1 MVENECVK
9 YKQKKKRVMD
19 LLKAKLTNEM
29 FHSILDA
36 IETPYWSLKIFLI
49 CFCLLANTLASYTT
63 LTLILSYLEY
73 SVTTTSRIISDS
85 SVEFPKVTICNTNP
99 FQTKYAFDLLTKINK
114 QFNSNTSLF
123 DSFLLKNLNFKE
135 KRERYSTF
143 KTFAMSLIS
152 NFLNEEKKKIG
163 HRLEDIL
170 LSCRF
175 NFKGMLFYWILSYLN
190 YNLF

>member
-1 MVENECVK
+1 MEENESVK
-9 YKQKKKRVMD
+9 NKHKKKRVMD
-19 LLKAKLTNEM
+19 ILKAKLTNEM

-49 CFCLLANTLASYTT
+49 CFCLLANALASYTT

-73 SVTTTSRIISDS
+73 SVTTTSRLISDS

-114 QFNSNTSLF
+114 QFNANTSLF
-123 DSFLLKNLNFKE
+123 DGFLLKNINYKE
-135 KRERYSTF
+135 KRERFGTF

-152 NFLNEEKKKIG
+152 NFLNEEKQKIG

-175 NFKGMLFYWILSYLN
+175 NFKGMLFCLILSYLN
-190 YNLF
+190 DLF